1 MEKDTVTVN
10 KVIDMYSLYDCDAW
24 RDTSS
29 MSLEY
34 ETLERSAMNAKIKNI
49 LLSEPEAFELT
60 KYLHSDEK
68 DKLNEFEE
76 ADDVLGKENFFEEK
90 LDQLPDRNSALDL
103 VDMVKQ
109 QQIDYLYLEV
119 RELDL
124 EHLTVE
130 GGSIQDNKTVE
141 LVGQYFKDYKRKKP
155 Y

>member
-1 MEKDTVTVN
+1 MEKDTVTVD

-34 ETLERSAMNAKIKNI
+34 ETLERSAMNEKIKEI
-49 LLSEPEAFELT
+49 LLEYPESFELIN
-60 KYLHSDEK
+60 YLDSDEQ
-68 DKLNEFEE
+68 DELNELEE
-76 ADDVLGKENFFEEK
+76 TVDDSSKKDFWEK
-90 LDQLPDRNSALDL
+90 KLEQLVEKNGAWDL
-103 VDMVKQ
+103 VDMVEQ

>member
-1 MEKDTVTVN
+1 MEKDTVTVD

-34 ETLERSAMNAKIKNI
+34 ETLERSAMNEKIKEI
-49 LLSEPEAFELT
+49 LLENPESFELT
-60 KYLHSDEK
+60 NYLDSDEQ
-68 DKLNEFEE
+68 DELNELEE
-76 ADDVLGKENFFEEK
+76 TVDDSSKKDFWEK
-90 LDQLPDRNSALDL
+90 KLEQLVEKNGAWDL
-103 VDMVKQ
+103 VDMVEQ
-109 QQIDYLYLEV
+109 HQIDYLYLEV

>member
-1 MEKDTVTVN
+1 
-10 KVIDMYSLYDCDAW
+10 
-24 RDTSS
+24 
-29 MSLEY
+29 
-34 ETLERSAMNAKIKNI
+34 MNAKIKNI
-49 LLSEPEAFELT
+49 LLSDPEAFELT

-130 GGSIQDNKTVE
+130 GGSI
-141 LVGQYFKDYKRKKP
+141 
-155 Y
+155 

>member
-1 MEKDTVTVN
+1 MEKDTVTVD

-34 ETLERSAMNAKIKNI
+34 ETLERSAMNEKIKEI
-49 LLSEPEAFELT
+49 LLEYPESFELT
-60 KYLHSDEK
+60 NYLDSDEQ
-68 DKLNEFEE
+68 DELNELEE
-76 ADDVLGKENFFEEK
+76 TVDDSSKKDFWEK
-90 LDQLPDRNSALDL
+90 KLEQLVEKNGAWDL
-103 VDMVKQ
+103 VDMVEQ